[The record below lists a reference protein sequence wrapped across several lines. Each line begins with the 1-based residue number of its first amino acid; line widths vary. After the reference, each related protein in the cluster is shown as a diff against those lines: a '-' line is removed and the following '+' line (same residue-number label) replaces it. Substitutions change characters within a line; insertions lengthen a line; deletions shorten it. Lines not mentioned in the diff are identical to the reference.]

1 MFASSRD
8 LELLILLVYLLKII
22 EIVGNQA
29 LQISKSLVHGHE
41 TLLFE
46 SRCTVLK
53 YEK

>member
-29 LQISKSLVHGHE
+29 LQIRKKLGAWP
-41 TLLFE
+41 
-46 SRCTVLK
+46 
-53 YEK
+53 